1 MNKLIY
7 SLLLSIF
14 ITACTSNTIIEKPKN
29 LIPKEQM
36 VDLLTDILLANG
48 ADNIKNINLQRNVNY
63 FPLVFEKHQID
74 TTRFKESS
82 YYYTSKIDDYD
93 EIFEQVDQRLKA
105 LKAQYDIEIKLTDS
119 IDRAKKDS
127 LRNLK
132 NVHLREIEKGDTVK
146 DFLKKPLKK
155 KVIN

>member
-1 MNKLIY
+1 
-7 SLLLSIF
+7 LLLSIL
-14 ITACTSNTIIEKPKN
+14 ITACTSNTILEKPKN

-36 VDLLTDILLANG
+36 VDLLTDMLLANG
-48 ADNIKNINLQRNVNY
+48 ADNFKNINLQRNVNY

-82 YYYTSKIDDYD
+82 YYYTSKIDEYD
-93 EIFEQVDQRLKA
+93 DIFEQVDQRLKA
-105 LKAQYDIEIKLTDS
+105 LKEQYDIEIKLTDS

-132 NVHLREIEKGDTVK
+132 NVRAREIQKKGDTLK
-146 DFLKKPLKK
+146 DFLKKTT
-155 KVIN
+155 

>member
-1 MNKLIY
+1 
-7 SLLLSIF
+7 LLLSVF
-14 ITACTSNTIIEKPKN
+14 ITACTSNTILEKPKN

-36 VDLLTDILLANG
+36 VDLLTDMLLANG
-48 ADNIKNINLQRNVNY
+48 ADNFKNINLQRNVNY

-82 YYYTSKIDDYD
+82 YYYTSKIDEYD
-93 EIFEQVDQRLKA
+93 DIFEQVDQRLKA
-105 LKAQYDIEIKLTDS
+105 LKEQYDIEIKLTDS

-132 NVHLREIEKGDTVK
+132 NVRAREIQKKGDTLK
-146 DFLKKPLKK
+146 DFLKKTT
-155 KVIN
+155 

>member
-7 SLLLSIF
+7 SLLLSVF
-14 ITACTSNTIIEKPKN
+14 ITACTSNTILEKPKN

-36 VDLLTDILLANG
+36 VDLLTDMLLANG
-48 ADNIKNINLQRNVNY
+48 ADNFKNINLQRNVNY

-82 YYYTSKIDDYD
+82 YYYTSKIDEYD
-93 EIFEQVDQRLKA
+93 DIFEQVDQRLKA
-105 LKAQYDIEIKLTDS
+105 LKEQYDIEIKLTDS

-132 NVHLREIEKGDTVK
+132 NVRAREIQKKGDTLK
-146 DFLKKPLKK
+146 DFLKKTT
-155 KVIN
+155 

>member
-132 NVHLREIEKGDTVK
+132 NVHLREIKKGDTVK

-155 KVIN
+155 KVIK

>member
-1 MNKLIY
+1 M
-7 SLLLSIF
+7 LLSIL
-14 ITACTSNTIIEKPKN
+14 ITACTSNTILEKPKN

-36 VDLLTDILLANG
+36 VDLLTDMLLANG
-48 ADNIKNINLQRNVNY
+48 ADNFKNINLQRNVNY

-82 YYYTSKIDDYD
+82 YYYTSKIDEYD
-93 EIFEQVDQRLKA
+93 DIFEQVDQRLKA
-105 LKAQYDIEIKLTDS
+105 LKEQYDIEIKLTDS

-132 NVHLREIEKGDTVK
+132 NVRAREIQKKGDTLK
-146 DFLKKPLKK
+146 DFLKKTT
-155 KVIN
+155 

>member
-7 SLLLSIF
+7 SLLLSIL
-14 ITACTSNTIIEKPKN
+14 ITACTSNTILEKPKN

-36 VDLLTDILLANG
+36 VDLLTDMLLANG
-48 ADNIKNINLQRNVNY
+48 ADNFKNINLQRNVNY

-82 YYYTSKIDDYD
+82 YYYTSKIDEYD
-93 EIFEQVDQRLKA
+93 DIFEQVDQRLKA
-105 LKAQYDIEIKLTDS
+105 LKEQYDIEIKLTDS

-132 NVHLREIEKGDTVK
+132 NVRAREIQKKGDTLK
-146 DFLKKPLKK
+146 DFLKKTT
-155 KVIN
+155 